1 MVIALWALRL
11 IGAALLGA
19 MAWIHADLWRDGYR
33 DIEIIGP
40 GFLANAV
47 AGFVLAALLLVPVR
61 GLLRWVAAAGALAA
75 AGSLAA
81 LVLSTTVGLFGFVE
95 TTAAPLWWETFW
107 IEAGAIV
114 VLTVLAVVATR
125 RRP

>member
-1 MVIALWALRL
+1 MTLVWPLRVVGAL
-11 IGAALLGA
+11 LLGA
-19 MAWIHADLWRDGYR
+19 MAWIHVDLWRVGYR
-33 DIEIIGP
+33 SIEVIGP

-61 GLLRWVAAAGALAA
+61 GLLRWVAVAGALTA

-107 IEAGAIV
+107 IEAGAVV
-114 VLTVLAVVATR
+114 VLTALAVVASR
-125 RRP
+125 RRA

>member
-1 MVIALWALRL
+1 MAGRWLLRL
-11 IGAALLGA
+11 TGAALLGA

-33 DIEIIGP
+33 GIEVIGA

-47 AGFVLAALLLVPVR
+47 AGFLVAGLLLLPVR
-61 GLLRWVAAAGALAA
+61 GLLPWVATAGALVA

-107 IEAGAIV
+107 VEAAAVV
-114 VLTVLAVVATR
+114 VLAVLAVVASPR
-125 RRP
+125 RA